1 MDAGSEVELIAQL
14 LITASMAIV
23 LVLGVA
29 HLVFTFRGPK
39 LTPRDAALQERMEQV
54 SPVITSQTT
63 MWRCWIG
70 FNASHSL
77 GVISFGLIYA
87 YLALARP
94 DVLLQSHFLLALG
107 LVLIVAYLLLA
118 RAYWFSIPF
127 TGAGLSLLCYMA
139 AVVVAFTTGQG

>member
-39 LTPRDAALQERMEQV
+39 LTPRDAALQKRMEQV

-70 FNASHSL
+70 FNASHSQGL
-77 GVISFGLIYA
+77 ISFGLIYA

-94 DVLLQSHFLLALG
+94 DVLLQSPFLLALG

-127 TGAGLSLLCYMA
+127 TGVAISLIFYLAGL
-139 AVVVAFTTGQG
+139 VVAYTTGQG